1 MNDYMGRYLGLLLA
15 AALLFSTNACGGLSP
30 GELQA
35 MAATGVAQTAAA
47 FSPTPPPT
55 STPTPKPTA
64 TKIPTPTVN
73 RAATSS
79 ARSKTQTAEA
89 NACIPWDRIDDS
101 MMGLQGICVYGRITK
116 LQETERYPQI
126 VRFSNEAGTFML
138 WSEWFTYLGLQP
150 GMCVAAVGFLN
161 RQGGMIGM
169 EIGITQLYEYDGC
182 E

>member
-1 MNDYMGRYLGLLLA
+1 MNGFKRRYLGVLIGA
-15 AALLFSTNACGGLSP
+15 VLLFSTNACGGLSP
-30 GELQA
+30 SELEA
-35 MAATGVAQTAAA
+35 VAATGVAQTAAA
-47 FSPTPPPT
+47 FSPTPSPT
-55 STPTPKPTA
+55 RTPTPTPTE

-89 NACIPWDRIDDS
+89 DDCIPWDQVDDS
-101 MMGLQGICVYGRITK
+101 MMGRMGLCVYGRIIK